1 MSAVNRIN
9 KYNLESR
16 ARELNENGT
25 SLRDIADTLTTES
38 GHKISKDSVFSFL
51 KTDIK
56 YTAEIVESKVQLKA
70 KVVEAEISTIED
82 RKKVIT
88 GLLGLAQSAENE
100 HTRVLAY
107 KEANNALDSLDKRL
121 GKLTGDKGVT
131 INNINAVKLTEIPTD
146 ELLRMA
152 NEARNLRLSRS

>member
-1 MSAVNRIN
+1 MSAVNKIN
-9 KYNLESR
+9 KYNLEPR
-16 ARELNENGT
+16 VRELNEKGV
-25 SLRDIADTLTTES
+25 SLRDIADTLTTET

-51 KTDIK
+51 KSDEK
-56 YTAEIVESKVQLKA
+56 YTAEIIENKVQLKA

-82 RKKVIT
+82 RKTVIR

-100 HTRVLAY
+100 HTRVLAF

-131 INNINAVKLTEIPTD
+131 INNINAVKLEEVSTEQ
-146 ELLRMA
+146 LLRMINA
-152 NEARNLRLSRS
+152 TN